1 MVHRWSMN
9 SSELGALIVET
20 LLHATGRDHVRSAH
34 PAPGAVCRGQSAKFW
49 GQDSSAGGSVPL
61 LLRECLEPSEPA
73 DSCHGYVC
81 ETRVSLADASYGVED
96 NKQAGDCRNDAAAS
110 HQTHS
115 TFGVE
120 PAVAHLTD
128 DVALVCPNS
137 RARVGP
143 RPLMMENCR
152 ISMLRSLRTFMA

>member
-1 MVHRWSMN
+1 MVHEFVRAWRVDRRNTFARHGPASR
-9 SSELGALIVET
+9 EIGASCPR
-20 LLHATGRDHVRSAH
+20 GRLPWAI
-34 PAPGAVCRGQSAKFW
+34 PIFW
-49 GQDSSAGGSVPL
+49 GQDDSAGDSVPL
-61 LLRECLEPSEPA
+61 LLRECLQPSEPA